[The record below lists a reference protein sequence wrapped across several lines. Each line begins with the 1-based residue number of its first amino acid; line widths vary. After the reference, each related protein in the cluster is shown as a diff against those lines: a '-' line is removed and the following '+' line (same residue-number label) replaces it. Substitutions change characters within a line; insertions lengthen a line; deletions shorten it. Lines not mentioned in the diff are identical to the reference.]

1 MAFKCNRREFLTQSL
16 RAAVVLPAAAHY
28 WQVADAPKR
37 VVIIGAGLAGLAA
50 AYELAQ
56 AGHQVTVLEARARP
70 GGRVFTLREPFADGL
85 HAEAGAARIHISHEL
100 TLGHI
105 RHFNLP
111 LIPFYPSTGRA
122 VTLERG
128 QRREVKWGKLGD
140 ALEQVINVDKQNRW
154 FKIQGGNDRLPHAFA
169 GKLRGPILYEAP
181 VVKIEH
187 DARGVRTVFKRR
199 DTLDALTA
207 DHLIC
212 ALPFTLLRK
221 IEITPPLAAPKQA
234 VITQLPYDAAARVC
248 LQFRARYWEPQRL
261 NGLAAA
267 ERQVEIWHATF
278 NQPGVRGILQSYLRG
293 ERAAA
298 LTALREPERI
308 ESALAQIEQIFPGA
322 RQHFEHGVT
331 KCWPED
337 EWTRGAWGH
346 PTPQQLPLIQQAEG
360 RIHFAGEH
368 TSPNFSWMLGAFES
382 SRRVLRAINQAPS

>member
-1 MAFKCNRREFLTQSL
+1 MAAQFNRRRFLKQSL
-16 RAAVVLPAAAHY
+16 LAAATLPFAARC
-28 WQVADAPKR
+28 WQVAAAPKR
-37 VVIIGAGLAGLAA
+37 VAIIGAGLAGLAA

-85 HAEAGAARIHISHEL
+85 HAEAGAARIHSSHEL
-100 TLGHI
+100 TLGYI

-111 LIPFYPSTGRA
+111 LVPFYPSAGQA

-128 QRREVKWGKLGD
+128 QRRQVKWGKLAD
-140 ALEQVINVDKQNRW
+140 ALEPIFNLDKQNRW

-169 GKLRGPILYEAP
+169 ERLRAEIIYEAP
-181 VVKIEH
+181 VAKIEH
-187 DARGVRTVFKRR
+187 NARGLRVVFQRPAA
-199 DTLDALTA
+199 LDSVLA

-221 IEITPPLAAPKQA
+221 MEITPPLSAPKQA
-234 VITQLPYDAAARVC
+234 VIEQLPYGAAARIC

-267 ERQVEIWHATF
+267 ERQVEIWHATSA
-278 NQPGVRGILQSYLRG
+278 QPGARGILQSYFRG

-308 ESALAQIEQIFPGA
+308 ESALAQMEQIFPGA
-322 RQHFEHGVT
+322 REHFERGVT

-337 EWTRGAWGH
+337 AWARGAWGH
-346 PTPQQLPLIQQAEG
+346 PDPQQLPLIQQAEG

-382 SRRVLRAINQAPS
+382 SQRVVREINQASS

>member
-1 MAFKCNRREFLTQSL
+1 MVAQLNRRKFLQQSL
-16 RAAVVLPAAAHY
+16 LATAALPLAAKC
-28 WQVADAPKR
+28 WQVAAAPQR

-85 HAEAGAARIHISHEL
+85 HAEAGAARIHVSQAL
-100 TLGHI
+100 TLNHI

-111 LIPFYPSTGRA
+111 LVPFYPNTGQA

-128 QRREVKWGKLGD
+128 QRRQVKWGKLAD
-140 ALEQVINVDKQNRW
+140 ALKPVFNVDKQNHW

-169 GKLRGPILYEAP
+169 ERLRDQIIYEAP

-187 DARGVRTVFKRR
+187 NTRGLRVVFKRR
-199 DTLDALTA
+199 EALDSVLA

-221 IEITPPLAAPKQA
+221 IEITPPLSEAKQA
-234 VITQLPYDAAARVC
+234 VIEQLPYDAAARVC

-267 ERQVEIWHATF
+267 ERQVEIWHATSD
-278 NQPGVRGILQSYLRG
+278 QSGARGILQSYFRG
-293 ERAAA
+293 AQAAA

-322 RQHFEHGVT
+322 RQHFERGVT

-346 PTPQQLPLIQQAEG
+346 PDAQQLPLIQQPEE

-382 SRRVLRAINQAPS
+382 SQRVVREINQAPS